1 MDAMAHL
8 DLTVPM
14 RWSDIDGYG
23 HVNNAAM
30 LTLLEEA
37 RIRAFWGAPDE
48 QIALGAEVLPSAL
61 PTYGS
66 GATVHTV
73 VASTR
78 IEYARELEFRR
89 DSITVRLW
97 LSRIGGASL
106 TIDYQ
111 VLTRDDPEGT
121 SPYATARTV
130 IVLVDAETGR
140 PARIDEEL
148 RASLG
153 AFVGPPLRFR
163 D

>member
-1 MDAMAHL
+1 MAHL
-8 DLTVPM
+8 DITVPM

-23 HVNNAAM
+23 HVNNSAM

-61 PTYGS
+61 PTYDSGS
-66 GATVHTV
+66 TVHTV
-73 VASTR
+73 VASNR
-78 IEYARELEFRR
+78 IEYARELGFRR
-89 DSITVRLW
+89 DAVIVRLW

-130 IVLVDAETGR
+130 IVLVDAATGR
-140 PARIDEEL
+140 PTRIDADL
-148 RASLG
+148 RASLRDYEG
-153 AFVGPPLRFR
+153 EPLRFR
-163 D
+163 ED